1 MYRHAMPI
9 LMIAISGLPIVTDCV
24 KVNASIV
31 YELVLRYDKDRQFVN
46 REVLSNWPNDNPHSR
61 SFG

>member
-1 MYRHAMPI
+1 MPI

-46 REVLSNWPNDNPHSR
+46 REVLSN
-61 SFG
+61 